1 MPYIRQLAPY
11 SPRSGGGRDSKGSAV
26 QFRVGYY
33 DRGLIDALKG
43 LKTQFDTRKWLQNE
57 IYAFLKVDVIPD
69 TKDKLQDKQP
79 ETFNKI
85 LPPTRKFKQSKSI
98 YRRVADSLDAESDGD
113 VVKAGSKPFPFGV
126 TGQRQDPNTK
136 KTIAQIVKRGM
147 RSFMYKKSG
156 GRKYNR
162 SLPPTV
168 RSSIKYG
175 HKIKSSPPKKTKMA
189 QPTYGVFS
197 SIGMQRA
204 RKHPGFK
211 GRQRFDYVEYMSKS
225 IRGDR
230 FKKHMVSRI
239 EFLGGIY
246 GFKERV

>member
-11 SPRSGGGRDSKGSAV
+11 TPRSGGGRDSKGSAV

-98 YRRVADSLDAESDGD
+98 YRRVADSLDAEIDGD

-136 KTIAQIVKRGM
+136 KTIAQIVKRGL
-147 RSFMYKKSG
+147 YH
-156 GRKYNR
+156 
-162 SLPPTV
+162 L
-168 RSSIKYG
+168 
-175 HKIKSSPPKKTKMA
+175 
-189 QPTYGVFS
+189 
-197 SIGMQRA
+197 
-204 RKHPGFK
+204 
-211 GRQRFDYVEYMSKS
+211 
-225 IRGDR
+225 
-230 FKKHMVSRI
+230 
-239 EFLGGIY
+239 L
-246 GFKERV
+246 

>member
-11 SPRSGGGRDSKGSAV
+11 TPRSGGGRDSKGSAV

-33 DRGLIDALKG
+33 DRGLMDSLKG
-43 LKTQFDTRKWLQNE
+43 IQMTANSRQWLQYE
-57 IYAFLKVDVIPD
+57 IYGYLKSRVIPEAQE
-69 TKDKLQDKQP
+69 KLKDKQP

-98 YRRVADSLDAESDGD
+98 YRRVADSLDAEVDGD

-136 KTIAQIVKRGM
+136 KSIAQIVKRGM
-147 RSFMYKKSG
+147 KSFMYKKSG

-175 HKIKSSPPKKTKMA
+175 NKIKSNPPGKTKMA

-204 RKHPGFK
+204 KKHPGFK
-211 GRQRFDYVEYMSKS
+211 GHQKFDYVEFMSK
-225 IRGDR
+225 RVRDGDFR
-230 FKKHMVSRI
+230 QAMAERI
-239 EFLGGIY
+239 KFLGLVY

>member
-11 SPRSGGGRDSKGSAV
+11 TPRSGGGRDSKGSAV

-98 YRRVADSLDAESDGD
+98 YRRVADSLDAEIDGD

-175 HKIKSSPPKKTKMA
+175 HKIKSNPPKKTKMA

-197 SIGMQRA
+197 SIGMQREVFLLSE
-204 RKHPGFK
+204 RPK
-211 GRQRFDYVEYMSKS
+211 GIKTSGTHFSNQVRLGSLLLLGMILSKL
-225 IRGDR
+225 I
-230 FKKHMVSRI
+230 
-239 EFLGGIY
+239 
-246 GFKERV
+246 